1 MPEVAEVAIELAAVL
16 PAASEVA
23 APARPEL
30 MLLLEQ
36 RIPAVAEVD
45 EVTELME
52 VLPEVQVLSL
62 FVIQTYI
69 RPHQVQQVHQLLLFR
84 VGIEYISGLLQAQ

>member
-1 MPEVAEVAIELAAVL
+1 MPEVAVVVIELVAAL

-45 EVTELME
+45 EVTKLME
-52 VLPEVQVLSL
+52 VLPEVQVL
-62 FVIQTYI
+62 
-69 RPHQVQQVHQLLLFR
+69 LLFAM
-84 VGIEYISGLLQAQ
+84 QTAF